1 MFLGVMDAL
10 EAELWNNYNGLLKAW
25 NGAWRKF
32 VVQFDSKVVVQSDSK
47 VAIEAV
53 RNAQIKSFR
62 LKNLI
67 PNCNQSI
74 AWTRMESG
82 GEEHV

>member
-25 NGAWRKF
+25 NGGWRKF

-47 VAIEAV
+47 EV
-53 RNAQIKSFR
+53 
-62 LKNLI
+62 
-67 PNCNQSI
+67 CNQSI